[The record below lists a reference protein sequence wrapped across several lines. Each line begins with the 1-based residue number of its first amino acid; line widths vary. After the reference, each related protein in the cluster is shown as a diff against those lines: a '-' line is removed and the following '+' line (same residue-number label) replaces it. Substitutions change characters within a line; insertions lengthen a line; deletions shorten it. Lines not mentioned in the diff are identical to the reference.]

1 MLLHLAAETVFATI
15 HKALRT
21 VGIEGLEEV
30 CRFSVLVSF
39 ADPWILRFRVLEV
52 TFINQLD
59 NSMSFALLLSH
70 LI

>member
-1 MLLHLAAETVFATI
+1 MLLHLAAETVFATV
-15 HKALRT
+15 HKALRA

-30 CRFSVLVSF
+30 CRFGVFIAF

-70 LI
+70 LV